1 MIGITA
7 YGVYVPLWRMRRD
20 LISAGKKGEKAVA
33 SFDEDSL
40 TMAVAAAD
48 NCLADR
54 NRQSIDGLFFAS
66 TTSPYKEKLVSTIIA
81 AALDLPKEILT
92 ADFTN
97 SLRGGTIAM
106 KSAIDAVKAGS
117 AKQVLVVVADCR
129 LGAPGSDFEHN
140 CGDGAAAFI
149 IGDQEVVAGVEGYH
163 SRFSEIMD
171 IWRAESDQFVRSG
184 EERFVQSQGYQ
195 RVVPASISGLM
206 NQKNLTSQDFA
217 KAIVN
222 GTTARRQKDICG
234 AVGFDPKTQVQDG
247 LFDTIGNTGAALTP
261 MLLAY
266 ALEQAGPNELFLV
279 ANYGDGCDAFV
290 LRTTELAGK
299 AQNRM
304 KVKDLI
310 EAKRMLPDY
319 KTYLEWRGLLTIQ
332 RLSRPLVA
340 PISIAALWRD
350 QQHILPFHG
359 GKCRVCGTIQ
369 YPPQRVCA
377 KCQAKDE
384 FEAVRLSGQRGT
396 VFTYS
401 LDYLSSGIEPPPVAI
416 TVFDFE
422 GGGRAQL
429 MMADRLFSEVKVGM
443 PVEMTFRKY
452 FSHEGIHNYIWKT
465 MPVRGALQT
474 GGKE

>member
-1 MIGITA
+1 
-7 YGVYVPLWRMRRD
+7 
-20 LISAGKKGEKAVA
+20 
-33 SFDEDSL
+33 
-40 TMAVAAAD
+40 
-48 NCLADR
+48 
-54 NRQSIDGLFFAS
+54 
-66 TTSPYKEKLVSTIIA
+66 
-81 AALDLPKEILT
+81 
-92 ADFTN
+92 
-97 SLRGGTIAM
+97 
-106 KSAIDAVKAGS
+106 
-117 AKQVLVVVADCR
+117 
-129 LGAPGSDFEHN
+129 
-140 CGDGAAAFI
+140 
-149 IGDQEVVAGVEGYH
+149 
-163 SRFSEIMD
+163 
-171 IWRAESDQFVRSG
+171 
-184 EERFVQSQGYQ
+184 
-195 RVVPASISGLM
+195 
-206 NQKNLTSQDFA
+206 
-217 KAIVN
+217 
-222 GTTARRQKDICG
+222 
-234 AVGFDPKTQVQDG
+234 
-247 LFDTIGNTGAALTP
+247 

-266 ALEQAGPNELFLV
+266 ALEQAGPNELLLV
-279 ANYGDGCDAFV
+279 SNYGDGCDAFV
-290 LRTTELAGK
+290 LKTTDLAGK
-299 AQNRM
+299 ARNKM
-304 KVKDLI
+304 KVKDLLA
-310 EAKRMLPDY
+310 AKQMVPDY
-319 KTYLEWRGLLTIQ
+319 RTYLEWRGLLTIQ

-340 PISIAALWRD
+340 PISVAALWRD

-377 KCQAKDE
+377 KCQAKDD